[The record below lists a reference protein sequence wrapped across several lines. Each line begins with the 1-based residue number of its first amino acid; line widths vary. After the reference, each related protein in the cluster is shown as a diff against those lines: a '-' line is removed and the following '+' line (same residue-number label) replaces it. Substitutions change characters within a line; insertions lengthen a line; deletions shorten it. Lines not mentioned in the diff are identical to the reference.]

1 MLCEI
6 PASSYK
12 PAHLVSVSLA
22 SDVFMGFSKSAN
34 RRREEFVGFHC
45 TCSYTLL
52 WLISTMLLSCYT
64 LLIKYYCVCTNFKGC
79 IGKHIC
85 PQACGS
91 LPQSSTR
98 WRFSSVHLC
107 SRLLARRSCAA
118 EQQQK
123 MCSRARAALLHP
135 QVIHKLE

>member
-12 PAHLVSVSLA
+12 PAHLVSISLA

-34 RRREEFVGFHC
+34 RWCKEFVGFHC

-52 WLISTMLLSCYT
+52 WLISAMLLSCYT
-64 LLIKYYCVCTNFKGC
+64 LLIKYYNVCTNFQGLHRKADLSPSVFS
-79 IGKHIC
+79 I
-85 PQACGS
+85 
-91 LPQSSTR
+91 LQSSTR

-107 SRLLARRSCAA
+107 SVTWRGGRVRRKKKKSAA
-118 EQQQK
+118 GLVLPF
-123 MCSRARAALLHP
+123 CTR
-135 QVIHKLE
+135 KLSTS